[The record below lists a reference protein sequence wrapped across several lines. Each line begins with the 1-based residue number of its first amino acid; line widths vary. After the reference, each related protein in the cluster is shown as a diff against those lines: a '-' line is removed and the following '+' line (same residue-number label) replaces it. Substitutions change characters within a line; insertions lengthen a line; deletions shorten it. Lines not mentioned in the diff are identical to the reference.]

1 MVSLPPADFR
11 APVLVRRTGSSQ
23 ELLRVLRKS
32 PLRVLSC
39 GIVFQPSPLKS
50 AERRVGLSKK
60 KTIALSR
67 HVRITAMLLAMFSC
81 SVKVSIRS
89 YRLGRW
95 TVNEL
100 EAAQIDHQDL
110 CG

>member
-1 MVSLPPADFR
+1 VVSLPPADFR
-11 APVLVRRTGSSQ
+11 APVFVRRTGSSQ

-39 GIVFQPSPLKS
+39 GIVFQPSLLKS
-50 AERRVGLSKK
+50 AERRVGPKK
-60 KTIALSR
+60 AVASSR